1 MSSATTPLIRIDHLQ
16 KSYGGTDKALDID
29 SLTIMRGETFGIV
42 GNNGAGKTTLFSLV
56 LDLIRSTAGAVF
68 IDGKQVG
75 KDGEEYKRYTGSYLD
90 ESFLIDF
97 LTVSEYWHFVGRLYG
112 LTAAD
117 IEARAAVYE
126 PLIGSNAGRDT
137 LIRDLSRGMAKKV
150 GIVAALLPEPRLLIL
165 DEPFANLDPGSQMQL
180 KRFLQSVHGRFETTV
195 LLSEHNLNMIFE
207 CCDRIAVL
215 RAGGI
220 IAVETTSETSVAA
233 LESFFDGTEGEAG

>member
-1 MSSATTPLIRIDHLQ
+1 MSAATTGIIQIDRLQ
-16 KSYGGTDKALDID
+16 KSYGPLKALEIE

-56 LDLIRSTAGAVF
+56 LDLIRPTSGAVF
-68 IDGKQVG
+68 VDGKQVG
-75 KDGEEYKRYTGSYLD
+75 QDGEEYKRYTGSYLD

-112 LTAAD
+112 LTAEEID
-117 IEARAAVYE
+117 RRVAVYE
-126 PLIGSNAGRDT
+126 PLIASNAGRDS

-165 DEPFANLDPGSQMQL
+165 DEPFANLDPGSQMHL
-180 KRFLQSVHGRFETTV
+180 KRFLQTLHTRFETTV
-195 LLSEHNLNMIFE
+195 LLSEHNLNLIFE

-215 RAGGI
+215 REGGI
-220 IAVETTSETSVAA
+220 IAVETTSETSVPA
-233 LESFFDGTEGEAG
+233 LEAFFEGTEGSS